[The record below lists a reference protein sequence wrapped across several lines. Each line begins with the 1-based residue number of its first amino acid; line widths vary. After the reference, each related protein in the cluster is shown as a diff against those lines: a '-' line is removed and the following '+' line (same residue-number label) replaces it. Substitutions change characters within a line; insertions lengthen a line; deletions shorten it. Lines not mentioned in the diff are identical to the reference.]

1 MKNIR
6 TAIIALLS
14 LLIAQQAIAGPIA
27 IVGALIG
34 AAAGAVAVTTGI
46 IAAVSLTT
54 AVIAGAVIGAVT
66 GKLVSN
72 AFSVPTGAPSADAAA
87 SYASGLTG
95 TQQGPDAYIPVI
107 YGRRRLGGILVYMGA
122 RGDRNQYLYQVLVLC
137 EGTIQGPERIYIDD
151 ELMWTGSATHAGVFT
166 PTTGNSLKRKHT
178 TFQWFDGRD
187 DQTVSSILRDECG
200 WKDAD
205 RLQGLSYIV
214 MKTFYPEI
222 KTQEDQDN
230 NPWSSIP
237 KLSVILRGRKVYDNW
252 GSLNTASPPAY
263 SSTGTWTTNPVSCLL
278 DYLRNPRYGKGLDN
292 SEIDWDS
299 WKRAAIGWTTDNSGN
314 AISLEKQHQ
323 CHAAVFTDRTI
334 FDNVNNFLYNMRAC
348 MPYQQG
354 KYKLRVEDNGG
365 ANGIW
370 DAVST
375 SEYTFNVDNIIGDV
389 TIQSDSTSTRLN
401 QIIINYPGSNEGS
414 DATYEFVDL
423 IYPSSGSSLESQVL
437 AEDNNR
443 VNSTR
448 MTFEHITDA
457 TTATYMAQLIFN
469 LNRNKGKSITFT
481 ADSSAHNVEIMDIVT
496 VTYPGLGIDGK
507 FRVRSID
514 INQDY
519 TFQLGLTEHT
529 DQTYAIPIK
538 KYNPER
544 APVIGYV
551 GATLP
556 PTIDIN
562 GVVSNS
568 YADIYLPSTV
578 PNVSLQGAVFAE
590 FICDESSLK
599 YQARIYPYMRT
610 QPVTDPEI
618 SSIDL
623 YIRRVGDTEW
633 WFEGGRNPIQSAEGF
648 SINYVPG
655 FVHNAQ
661 YQIRVQ
667 ASGIRSGVGK
677 VNIGPSD
684 IITFTTPEKPV
695 ATGAATGF

>member
-1 MKNIR
+1 MKNLFRVIV
-6 TAIIALLS
+6 AILAATL
-14 LLIAQQAIAGPIA
+14 AQQAVAGPVA
-27 IVGALIG
+27 IVGALLG

-72 AFSVPTGAPSADAAA
+72 AFTVPTGAPSADTAA

-107 YGRRRLGGILVYMGA
+107 YGRRRLGGSLVYMGA
-122 RGDRNQYLYQVLVLC
+122 RGDRNQYLYQVIVLC
-137 EGTIQGPERIYIDD
+137 EGVIDGPERIYIDD
-151 ELMWTGSATHAGVFT
+151 ELMWTGTATHGATFT
-166 PTTGNSLKRKHT
+166 PTTGNALKRKHT
-178 TFQWFDGRD
+178 TMQWFDGRD
-187 DQTVSSILRDECG
+187 DQTVSTIMRDECG
-200 WKDAD
+200 WNSND

-214 MKTFYPEI
+214 LKTFYPEI
-222 KTQEDQDN
+222 KSQEDQDN
-230 NPWSSIP
+230 NPWTGIP
-237 KLSVILRGRKVYDNW
+237 QLSLIVRGRRVYNSW
-252 GSLNTASPPAY
+252 SSLNVNSPPAY

-278 DYLRNPRYGKGLDN
+278 DYLRNPRYGKGLEN

-299 WKRAAIGWTTDNSGN
+299 WKRAAIGWVTDNNGN
-314 AISLEKQHQ
+314 AISQDKQHQ

-370 DAVST
+370 DVAST
-375 SEYTFNVDNIIGDV
+375 SVYTFNVDNIIGDV

-401 QIIINYPGSNEGS
+401 QIVINYPGSNEGL

-423 IYPSSGSSLESQVL
+423 VYPSSGSSLETTTL
-437 AEDNNR
+437 AEDNGR
-443 VNSTR
+443 INSTR

-469 LNRNKGKSITFT
+469 LNRHKGKSITFT

-496 VTYPGLGIDGK
+496 VVYPGLGINGK
-507 FRVRSID
+507 FRVRTID

-519 TFQLGLTEHT
+519 TFQLGLTEHE
-529 DQTYAIPIK
+529 DQNYAIPIK
-538 KYNPER
+538 KYNPVR

-556 PTIDIN
+556 PTIDSN
-562 GVVSNS
+562 GIISNS

-590 FICDESSLK
+590 FICDASSLK
-599 YQARIYPYMRT
+599 AYDVIYPYMRT

-618 SSIDL
+618 QSIDL
-623 YIRRVGDTEW
+623 YIKRVGDTEW
-633 WFEGGRNPIQSAEGF
+633 WFGGGRDPVTSAQGF
-648 SINYVPG
+648 NINYVPG
-655 FVHNAQ
+655 FVHGAQ

-667 ASGIRSGVGK
+667 ASAVRSGVGVVK
-677 VNIGPSD
+677 IGPED
-684 IITFTTPEKPV
+684 IITFTTPQKPV
-695 ATGAATGF
+695 PTGAPTGF